1 MIYEVYPVQSDFTP
15 FSIACIYPVW
25 PPSYLLYKQK
35 TLNIED
41 IVSIISK
48 TWEGRFLDNF
58 QDNSCNVKRTIER
71 KSGPYNLDDSHVCS
85 AVTFSIL
92 TDIYLSNQFKSAFK
106 WPTLEELDRE
116 PVEVRGRTFARNEI
130 ISHFIIT
137 YTGMV
142 FYSNPEWS
150 TANTTRLSE
159 LSPYAQ
165 TIKDIPEARL
175 FVSQAQRR
183 EQYNFRSINIT
194 ERVTV
199 TQGGVK
205 SQVAAVGVELRLELV
220 RERLLAGFEDSFERF
235 LVDENG
241 EVLMG
246 YPTDRSGH
254 LGEAKNNPFLIEQLL
269 KLKIYNKIN
278 YTECINECKETVD
291 HTYTHAGVSSTPNFK
306 LILYHLVGTL
316 LNFLSNLKLLLYTG
330 LLAWSPV
337 EGNHI
342 IKERVVECCRMF
354 YLYQRNF
361 EWVSETLYVE
371 GIGASGCAALY
382 EVSPVPQTNM
392 LLVMDLRPDCEVWRK
407 EQTPY
412 KGVRVNQNQGCRAE
426 EPVHSPQEHELRK
439 YSEEM
444 IASHYYKS
452 SKTCILNYEDEG
464 MCNGGRCVKASY
476 LLVFSVIIILK
487 VSLWN
492 PS

>member
-1 MIYEVYPVQSDFTP
+1 MTFILQDMIYEVYPVQSDSTP

-241 EVLMG
+241 EVL
-246 YPTDRSGH
+246 
-254 LGEAKNNPFLIEQLL
+254 KN
-269 KLKIYNKIN
+269 
-278 YTECINECKETVD
+278 
-291 HTYTHAGVSSTPNFK
+291 HSS
-306 LILYHLVGTL
+306 
-316 LNFLSNLKLLLYTG
+316 
-330 LLAWSPV
+330 
-337 EGNHI
+337 
-342 IKERVVECCRMF
+342 
-354 YLYQRNF
+354 
-361 EWVSETLYVE
+361 
-371 GIGASGCAALY
+371 
-382 EVSPVPQTNM
+382 
-392 LLVMDLRPDCEVWRK
+392 LRR
-407 EQTPY
+407 
-412 KGVRVNQNQGCRAE
+412 
-426 EPVHSPQEHELRK
+426 
-439 YSEEM
+439 
-444 IASHYYKS
+444 
-452 SKTCILNYEDEG
+452 
-464 MCNGGRCVKASY
+464 
-476 LLVFSVIIILK
+476 
-487 VSLWN
+487 
-492 PS
+492 